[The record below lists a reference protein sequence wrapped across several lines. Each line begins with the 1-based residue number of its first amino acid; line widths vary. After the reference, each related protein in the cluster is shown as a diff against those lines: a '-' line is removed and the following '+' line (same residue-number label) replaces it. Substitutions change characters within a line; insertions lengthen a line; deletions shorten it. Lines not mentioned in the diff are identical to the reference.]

1 VSARVDDAT
10 GTVETSRAR
19 RGIVAMYG
27 LDSFGTGAFTSAQI
41 VFFTQVLNRS
51 PEEISTALSTA
62 SLVALALILPFGKLA
77 DRINRGALLAL
88 MNGGIGVFLLGYM
101 LPSSLIGFFVT
112 TSLVVLFQRLLG
124 PVRAAVIAQLF
135 PVTRT
140 AVRAAAH
147 VSFNA
152 GFSLGSLFSAGVLF
166 VVGNEGFRALLL
178 IDIATFAACAF
189 IVLRLPCT
197 RPEPVEPEH
206 RRRYAALRDRPFLAA
221 TIANMFGSLHDAALF
236 VGLPLW
242 LLNRARTPGW
252 VVPAISALNCLLVV
266 ALQVRLSRGTETVRG
281 AARTQ
286 WRGTLATAGGCVLLV
301 FTAGDM
307 DVLSWTLLAG
317 AVVLLTL
324 GEITQSAGAWGLS
337 YGLAD
342 ERRVSEYQSLFGFG
356 LNIQEVV
363 GPILVTALVLSVPHR
378 LGWLILAGLVLLPVG
393 VATRL
398 LHCSAPDDAPTTR
411 PVGGTTG

>member
-1 VSARVDDAT
+1 MDQAT
-10 GTVETSRAR
+10 GIVESSHAR
-19 RGIVAMYG
+19 RAIVAVYG
-27 LDSFGTGAFTSAQI
+27 LDSFGTGAFVSAQI

-62 SLVALALILPFGKLA
+62 SLFALALILPFGRLA
-77 DRINRGALLAL
+77 DRVNRGAVLGL
-88 MNGGIGVFLLGYM
+88 MNGAIGFFLLGYM

-124 PVRAAVIAQLF
+124 PVRAAVIAELF

-147 VSFNA
+147 VAFNA

-166 VVGNEGFRALLL
+166 AVGNEGFRALLL
-178 IDIATFAACAF
+178 VDIATFAVCAL
-189 IVLRLPCT
+189 IVLRLPCK
-197 RPEPVEPEH
+197 RPERVEPEH
-206 RRRYAALRDRPFLAA
+206 RRRFAALRDRPFLTA

-242 LLNRARTPGW
+242 LLSRSDTPGW
-252 VVPAISALNCLLVV
+252 VVPAITTVNCLLVV
-266 ALQVRLSRGTETVRG
+266 ALQVRLSRGTESVRG

-307 DVLSWTLLAG
+307 DVLSWTLLGG
-317 AVVLLTL
+317 AVVLLTF

-363 GPILVTALVLSVPHR
+363 GPILVTALVLSVPHG
-378 LGWLILAGLVLLPVG
+378 LGWLVLAAFVLLPVG

-398 LHCSAPDDAPTTR
+398 LHRWAPDDAPPIR
-411 PVGGTTG
+411 PAGGTTG